1 MASNNW
7 FFICLSL
14 GKGEPMAC
22 PDANN
27 VSKKELKGKEFVINI
42 PPDLEPAEWPEC
54 CIYRV
59 PKKLRRV
66 NECAYTPKL
75 ISIGPY
81 HHGNEDLSE
90 MEMQKMRYFK
100 DFCSRTSWIPA
111 NLSMGL
117 GSIIEQNELKIRR
130 SYAEKP
136 KQDKNQFVQMIIL
149 DAIFIIELVLR
160 NYENNEKSEEKQD
173 DHILRKPW
181 LRNAI
186 QLDLILLE
194 NQLPFFILQELY
206 DFVFNDSSSYNN
218 HKEVQQKE
226 NEIQNKA
233 YVPFLKLCR
242 KYFSCY
248 EKKQQNSN
256 SRWEVK
262 HFTDLV
268 RTFHIADNLD
278 PKGKIRHLYCATKLD
293 EAGVKFKA
301 VQERNLLDIQFVKGR
316 CLEQCPF
323 CNCSWLLNCL
333 PCMKCVPCFEQMQPF
348 LELPVFE
355 VGDAT
360 ECVFRNLMAL
370 EQCHYPKQAYISSYI
385 LLLDYLINT
394 EKDVDLLVEK
404 KAIVHRLG
412 SDEAVA
418 KLVNKL
424 GHQIVECKS
433 CYFELSEELNG
444 HYENFWNRNM
454 ASLTTV
460 YFRDIWRGTA
470 TVVGLIV
477 LFLTFWNLFLR
488 HYVKFK

>member
-1 MASNNW
+1 
-7 FFICLSL
+7 
-14 GKGEPMAC
+14 MAC

-160 NYENNEKSEEKQD
+160 NYENTEKSEEKQD

-218 HKEVQQKE
+218 HKEVQQNE
-226 NEIQNKA
+226 NDIQNKA

-248 EKKQQNSN
+248 DKKQQNSN

-301 VQERNLLDIQFVKGR
+301 VQERSLLDIKFRKDR
-316 CLEQCPF
+316 CLERCH
-323 CNCSWLLNCL
+323 LLIAHG
-333 PCMKCVPCFEQMQPF
+333 F
-348 LELPVFE
+348 
-355 VGDAT
+355 
-360 ECVFRNLMAL
+360 
-370 EQCHYPKQAYISSYI
+370 
-385 LLLDYLINT
+385 
-394 EKDVDLLVEK
+394 
-404 KAIVHRLG
+404 
-412 SDEAVA
+412 
-418 KLVNKL
+418 
-424 GHQIVECKS
+424 
-433 CYFELSEELNG
+433 
-444 HYENFWNRNM
+444 
-454 ASLTTV
+454 
-460 YFRDIWRGTA
+460 
-470 TVVGLIV
+470 
-477 LFLTFWNLFLR
+477 
-488 HYVKFK
+488 